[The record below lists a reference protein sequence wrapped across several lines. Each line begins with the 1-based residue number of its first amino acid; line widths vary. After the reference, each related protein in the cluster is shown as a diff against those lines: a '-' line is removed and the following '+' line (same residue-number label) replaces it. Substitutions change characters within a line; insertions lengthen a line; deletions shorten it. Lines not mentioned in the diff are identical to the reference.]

1 MSTLLDELQ
10 GTAAMPDITV
20 SLPTLGRW
28 YYEYDPETET
38 VHQNTILKEGCNV
51 EEIVIRVIGLLAELN
66 YKDPYLLVT
75 GQSMPK
81 LLAHVCPEVL
91 NPNQLSEVDI
101 EAILL
106 AARIASY
113 GNEMRL
119 EHKCSKKT
127 KGGKECGEPNNIN
140 VDLQKFIMRY
150 APFEKEYF
158 DEYELKL
165 ERLGQT
171 VMLRPPP
178 YQDIVTYQ
186 KGSII
191 NENKLRGF
199 GDVTAEA
206 LLTETTTAEEYAKI
220 MESNGE
226 IAADSIASCVLYVV
240 GRDGEKHWDRKEIK
254 SYIRGIPSDEVDQIR
269 NRIKEVGKI
278 LGELSRLEYVCSK
291 CKKENVLSLHMDPQR
306 LFTRGEDTTQ
316 PKKPS
321 PPSKSTGKTGK
332 KPSRVMQR

>member
-51 EEIVIRVIGLLAELN
+51 EEITVKVIGLLAEMN
-66 YKDPYLLVT
+66 YKDPFLLVT

-81 LLAHVCPEVL
+81 LLNHVCPEIL
-91 NPNQLSEVDI
+91 NPSQLSEVDI

-119 EHKCSKKT
+119 EHKCSQKI
-127 KGGKECGEPNNIN
+127 KGGKECDETNTIN
-140 VDLQKFIMRY
+140 VDLQQFIMKY
-150 APFEKEYF
+150 APFDKKYF

-178 YQDIVTYQ
+178 YQDIVNYQ

-191 NENKLRGF
+191 NENKLKGF
-199 GDVTAEA
+199 GDVTPEA
-206 LLTETTTAEEYAKI
+206 LLMESSTAEQYSKI

-226 IAADSIASCVLYVV
+226 MAADSIASCVLYVV
-240 GRDGEKHWDRKEIK
+240 GRDGGKHWDREDIK
-254 SYIRGIPSDEVDQIR
+254 SYIRGIPSEEVDQIR
-269 NRIKEVGKI
+269 DRIKKVGKV
-278 LGELSRLEYVCSK
+278 LGELSRLEYTCSK
-291 CKKENVLSLHMDPQR
+291 CKKKNVLSLHMDPQR
-306 LFTRGEDTTQ
+306 LFMRGGDTTQ

-321 PPSKSTGKTGK
+321 PPSKNTGKTGK
-332 KPSRVMQR
+332 RQSRVMQR